1 MRLTRALAVL
11 TALAEDTTAQPT
23 NWGDVIVTVA
33 LFALLAVLAWL
44 TTRKLNRG
52 DRATYAVRRLLP
64 RTRARRRLPALRGG
78 ARRAHVLPRPPLAAQ
93 LPRGPARG
101 RVVTTEVI

>member
-44 TTRKLNRG
+44 MTRN
-52 DRATYAVRRLLP
+52 
-64 RTRARRRLPALRGG
+64 
-78 ARRAHVLPRPPLAAQ
+78 
-93 LPRGPARG
+93 
-101 RVVTTEVI
+101 